1 MSTVRSYWF
10 MSTRLHDLQ
19 RQLFELYRQE
29 RYGEALELVTAS
41 LVLLMEAAATV
52 ENAMRF
58 VLA

>member
-1 MSTVRSYWF
+1 